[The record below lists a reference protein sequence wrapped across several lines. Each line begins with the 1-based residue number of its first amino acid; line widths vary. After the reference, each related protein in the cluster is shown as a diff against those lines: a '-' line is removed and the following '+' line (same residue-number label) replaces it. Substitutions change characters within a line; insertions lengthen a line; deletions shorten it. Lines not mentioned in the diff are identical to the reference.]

1 VAVTGPPD
9 GNPPDANEGTTTV
22 HQNLKPLPLGRALK
36 FIDQLDAAGLGRA
49 LLSEATG
56 LVRHPLATSAACGR
70 FLVGELSAATTCAAR
85 LVGAMSAG
93 PLAIPA
99 KDRRF
104 ADRAWE
110 ENALFFGLLQNHL
123 LRERLA
129 AELVEAAALPPSQ
142 ASKARL
148 VSQVLVDALA
158 PSNFF
163 WSNPAAL
170 KRAFET
176 GGLSVL
182 RGLANFLEDLR
193 TRHGWPKQ
201 VDATAFQVGK
211 NLAAT
216 PGKVVFR
223 NHLIELIQYAPQTT
237 ETFELPLLCS
247 PPWINKY
254 YIMDLA
260 PGRSFVEWAVKHGHS
275 TFAISYCNPD
285 ASMRDLSLEDYLVH
299 GPLAATRVVQ
309 EITGAPKVNV
319 AALCLGGTL
328 ATMLVAYLNEIG
340 EDRVN
345 SLTLLNTL
353 VDFSEP
359 GVLGAF
365 TDEKTILR
373 LARRISERGYLGTD
387 EMSMTFNL
395 LRSNDLVFNYVSS
408 GWLMGEPP
416 PAFDI
421 LVWNS
426 DATRMPARMHI
437 DYLRSCYL
445 ENQLAQDELV
455 IDGKRLR
462 PSAIRQDAFVLG
474 AVEDHIT
481 PWRSSFKTTGLLAGN
496 VRFVLSSAGHIAG
509 IVNPPN
515 KNAVH
520 WSNNR
525 KESDPDAW
533 RAGATRR
540 DGSWWE
546 EWSRWIDARA
556 GKRGAPPPLGSSE
569 HPPLMDAP
577 GYYVLE
583 Q

>member
-1 VAVTGPPD
+1 
-9 GNPPDANEGTTTV
+9 V
-22 HQNLKPLPLGRALK
+22 HQNLKPAPLGRALN
-36 FIDQLDAAGLGRA
+36 FFDQLDAAGLGRA
-49 LLSEATG
+49 LLAEAAG

-70 FLVGELSAATTCAAR
+70 FLIGELSAATTCAAR
-85 LVGAMSAG
+85 MVGATAAG
-93 PLAIPA
+93 PMAAAA

-104 ADRAWE
+104 TDRAWE
-110 ENALFFGLLQNHL
+110 ENALFFALLQSHL

-129 AELVEAAALPPSQ
+129 AELVEAAALSPTQ

-158 PSNFF
+158 PTNFF

-182 RGLANFLEDLR
+182 RGCASFLEDVR
-193 TRHGWPKQ
+193 NRNGWPKQ
-201 VDATAFQVGK
+201 VDATSFQVGK

-223 NHLIELIQYAPQTT
+223 NHLIELIQYAPQTPQ
-237 ETFELPLLCS
+237 TFELPLLCS

-260 PGRSFVEWAVKHGHS
+260 PGRSFVEWAVKHGHT
-275 TFAISYCNPD
+275 TFGISYCNPD
-285 ASMRDLSLEDYLVH
+285 ASMRDLSLDDYLLH

-328 ATMLVAYLNEIG
+328 ATMFAAYLNEIG

-365 TDEKTILR
+365 TDEKTLAR
-373 LARRISERGYLGTD
+373 LARRIAKRGYLDTA
-387 EMSMTFNL
+387 EMTTTFNL
-395 LRSNDLVFNYVSS
+395 LRSNDLVFNYVSQ

-426 DATRMPARMHI
+426 DSTRMPARMHI

-462 PSAIRQDAFVLG
+462 PSTIGQDAFILG

-481 PWRSSFKTTGLLAGN
+481 PWRSSFKTTRLLAGD

-509 IVNPPN
+509 IVNPPQ

-520 WSNNR
+520 WINER
-525 KESDPDAW
+525 MESDAEAW

-540 DGSWWE
+540 NESWWE

-556 GKRGAPPPLGSSE
+556 GQRRAPPPLGTSE

-577 GYYVLE
+577 GSYVL
-583 Q
+583 QQ